1 MVGVATGRR
10 PMTFYRR
17 GHLPGVPV
25 RLGADFDEFVRVSAG
40 PLLRTGYLLTGD
52 RGHAEDL
59 LQETLLR
66 VARHW
71 RTARRAPEWYA
82 RRVLINLATDRW
94 RALQRQ
100 PAEKL
105 LGDAGGGVAVADRVG
120 QSDDR
125 RVIAASFRLLPERQ
139 RAVAVLR
146 LWEGLSV
153 TETAALLQIS
163 EGTVKSYTARAV
175 TRLRA
180 LLSDPTGIS

>member
-1 MVGVATGRR
+1 VATECR
-10 PMTFYRR
+10 PVTFYWH
-17 GHLPGVPV
+17 GQLPGVAV
-25 RLGADFDEFVRVSAG
+25 RLGADFDEFVQVSSG
-40 PLLRTGYLLTGD
+40 PLLRTGYLLAGD

-71 RTARRAPEWYA
+71 RTARRAPESYA
-82 RRVLINLATDRW
+82 RRVLINLAKDRW
-94 RALQRQ
+94 RALARH
-100 PAEKL
+100 PAERL
-105 LGDAGGGVAVADRVG
+105 FGDAGCDVAVADRVG

-125 RVIAASFRLLPERQ
+125 RVIAASFRLLPEQQ

-153 TETAALLQIS
+153 TETADLLQIS

-175 TRLRA
+175 TRLRV
-180 LLSDPTGIS
+180 LLADPAGAS

>member
-1 MVGVATGRR
+1 MVT
-10 PMTFYRR
+10 
-17 GHLPGVPV
+17 LPGIPV
-25 RLGADFDEFVRVSAG
+25 RLGADFDEFVRASSG
-40 PLLRTGYLLTGD
+40 PLLRTGYLLAGD

-71 RTARRAPEWYA
+71 RTARRAPESYA
-82 RRVLINLATDRW
+82 RRVPINLAKDRW
-94 RALQRQ
+94 RALQRH
-100 PAEKL
+100 PAEGL
-105 LGDAGGGVAVADRVG
+105 LGDAGCEVAVADRAG

-125 RVIAASFRLLPERQ
+125 QVIAASFRLLPGQQ

-153 TETAALLQIS
+153 TETADLLQIS

-175 TRLRA
+175 TRLRPVRYM
-180 LLSDPTGIS
+180 SVTSVVG